1 MNVLLRVIC
10 PVVLVGGI
18 LLNSGSAQA
27 VDVNIKIT
35 GEIFIPPCKINNN
48 ALVTVSFGKIP
59 LQTVDGAQSAVSKT
73 LDVSCDYYQG
83 TPYIVVEGRAI
94 TGVADN
100 NVLETTG
107 DNAGRLGIAL
117 YQGNGVDSSAPLK
130 IGSGGDKG
138 TFGYPVIRGLSVT
151 GGSGQFTFT
160 AVPWKKSNAALQAGQ
175 FNATATMS
183 ISYL

>member
-1 MNVLLRVIC
+1 MSVLVRVIC
-10 PVVLVGGI
+10 PVVMAGGM
-18 LLNSGSAQA
+18 LLNTGSVQA

-35 GEIFIPPCKINNN
+35 GEIFIPPCKINND
-48 ALVTVSFGKIP
+48 ALVTVSFGKIS
-59 LQTVDGAQSAVSKT
+59 LQKVDGAQSAVSKT

-83 TPYIVVEGRAI
+83 APYIVVKGRAM

-107 DNAGRLGIAL
+107 DNAGHLGIAL
-117 YQGNGVDSSAPLK
+117 YQGNGVDSSAPLN
-130 IGSGGDKG
+130 IGTGGDKG
-138 TFGYPVIRGLSVT
+138 AFGYPVIRGLSVT

-160 AVPWKKSNAALQAGQ
+160 AVPWKKSNSELQAGQ